1 MTSNSSTP
9 DSDTNASSEAAA
21 GVTDWTENLNQAS
34 QQMFRTVMEKHT
46 EMLTGGSMDPFNI
59 GNTYY
64 EAMMS
69 LWKNP
74 AAAIDAQKQYFADSL
89 KLWQYTTTRLM
100 GGAEGEDTQNPVIEP
115 QKGDNRWRDEDWS
128 QNVVFDYIKQSYL
141 LSARCIEDTMDGV
154 DDLPEKDQK
163 RLSFFTKQFID
174 AMAPT
179 NYPTTNPEV
188 VRATLENRGEN
199 LVSGLQ
205 NFVRDMEEGD
215 GQLRIAMTDPDAF
228 TLGENVATT
237 AGKVVFQN
245 RMFQLIQYS
254 PSTEEVLKRPLLI
267 VPPWINKFYILDL
280 QEKNSMIKWL
290 VDQGHTVFIVSW
302 FNPTEEDEQDIGFED
317 YMLDGIYTA
326 MDAVEQATGE
336 SDINIVGYCIG
347 GTLLASTLAHMA
359 EKGDERIKSATF
371 FTALI
376 DFSDA
381 GDLSVFIDDAQIGQL
396 EDSMGEK
403 GFLNGKSMSSAFN
416 MLRSNDLIW
425 SFYINNYLLG
435 KDPTVF
441 DLLYWNSDSTN
452 MPAKMH
458 SFYLRNM
465 YLENKLCVPGGV
477 TLDDVAI
484 DVSRIQ
490 VPSYFIS
497 AKEDHIAP
505 WKSTYDGAKLLN
517 GKVRF
522 VLGGSGH
529 IAGIVNPPIKNKYG
543 YWVGPQNLPENAD
556 DWFEKAK
563 QHEGSWWGDWHN
575 WLSKQDSVKVAARQP
590 GDGKLKAIEDAP
602 GTYVT
607 KRV

>member
-1 MTSNSSTP
+1 MTSQAKASSTNTELN
-9 DSDTNASSEAAA
+9 SDASEVA
-21 GVTDWTENLNQAS
+21 DWTQNLNQAS

-69 LWKNP
+69 LWRNP
-74 AAAIDAQKQYFADSL
+74 AAAIDAQKKYFSDSL
-89 KLWQYTTTRLM
+89 KLWQYTTSRLM
-100 GGAEGEDTQNPVIEP
+100 GGADDENIQEPVIQP

-128 QNVVFDYIKQSYL
+128 QNIVFDYIKQSYL
-141 LSARCIEDTMDGV
+141 LSAKCIEETIEGV
-154 DDLPEKDQK
+154 EDLPEKDQK

-174 AMAPT
+174 AMSPT

-199 LVSGLQ
+199 LVAGLQ

-228 TLGENVATT
+228 TLGENVATSP
-237 AGKVVFQN
+237 GKVVFQN
-245 RMFQLIQYS
+245 KMFQLIQYS

-302 FNPTEEDEQDIGFED
+302 FNPTEDDDQDIGFEN
-317 YMLDGIYTA
+317 YMLDGIYAA
-326 MDAVEQATGE
+326 MGAVEQATGE

-359 EKGDERIKSATF
+359 EKGDDRIKSATF

-381 GDLSVFIDDAQIGQL
+381 GDLSVFIDDIQVAQL
-396 EDSMGEK
+396 EETMGEK
-403 GFLNGKSMSSAFN
+403 GFLNGKSMSAAFN

-465 YLENKLCVPGGV
+465 YLENKLCVPGGI

-484 DVSRIQ
+484 DVSKIE

-505 WKSTYDGAKLLN
+505 WKSTYDGAKLLK

-543 YWVGPQNLPENAD
+543 YWVGPQTLPED
-556 DWFEKAK
+556 SDEWFEKAK
-563 QHEGSWWGDWHN
+563 QHEGSWWGDWHK
-575 WLSKQDSVKVAARQP
+575 WLTRQSSAKVPARQP
-590 GDGKLKAIEDAP
+590 GDGKLKPIEDAP
-602 GTYVT
+602 GSYVA
-607 KRV
+607 RRI

>member
-1 MTSNSSTP
+1 
-9 DSDTNASSEAAA
+9 
-21 GVTDWTENLNQAS
+21 
-34 QQMFRTVMEKHT
+34 
-46 EMLTGGSMDPFNI
+46 
-59 GNTYY
+59 
-64 EAMMS
+64 
-69 LWKNP
+69 
-74 AAAIDAQKQYFADSL
+74 
-89 KLWQYTTTRLM
+89 
-100 GGAEGEDTQNPVIEP
+100 
-115 QKGDNRWRDEDWS
+115 
-128 QNVVFDYIKQSYL
+128 
-141 LSARCIEDTMDGV
+141 
-154 DDLPEKDQK
+154 
-163 RLSFFTKQFID
+163 
-174 AMAPT
+174 
-179 NYPTTNPEV
+179 
-188 VRATLENRGEN
+188 
-199 LVSGLQ
+199 
-205 NFVRDMEEGD
+205 
-215 GQLRIAMTDPDAF
+215 
-228 TLGENVATT
+228 
-237 AGKVVFQN
+237 
-245 RMFQLIQYS
+245 MFQLIQYA
-254 PSTEEVLKRPLLI
+254 PSTEEVSKRPLLI

-302 FNPTEEDEQDIGFED
+302 FNPTEDDDQDIGFEN
-317 YMLDGIYTA
+317 YMLDGIYAA

-359 EKGDERIKSATF
+359 EKGDTRIKSATF

-381 GDLSVFIDDAQIGQL
+381 GDLSVFIDDAQISQL
-396 EDSMGEK
+396 EDTMGEK

-465 YLENKLCVPGGV
+465 YLENKLCVPGGIS
-477 TLDDVAI
+477 LDDVAI
-484 DVSRIQ
+484 DVGSIE

-505 WKSTYDGAKLLN
+505 WKSTYDGAKLLK

-529 IAGIVNPPIKNKYG
+529 IAGIVNPPVKNKYG
-543 YWVGPQNLPENAD
+543 YWVGPQSLPDQAD
-556 DWFEKAK
+556 DWFDKAK

-575 WLSKQDSVKVAARQP
+575 WLTKMSSAKVPARQP
-590 GDGKLKAIEDAP
+590 GDGKLKPIEDAP
-602 GTYVT
+602 GSYVS
-607 KRV
+607 KRI